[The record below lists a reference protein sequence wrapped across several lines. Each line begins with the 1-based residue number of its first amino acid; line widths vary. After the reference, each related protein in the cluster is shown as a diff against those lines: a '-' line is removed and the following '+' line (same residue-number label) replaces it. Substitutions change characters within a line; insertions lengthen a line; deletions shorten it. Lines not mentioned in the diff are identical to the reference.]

1 MLRIIMDLKYT
12 PEEPHMLQFGVWKYC
27 FQNTLLLP
35 SDKYDLN
42 QLMAT
47 PVILY
52 S

>member
-12 PEEPHMLQFGVWKYC
+12 SEELHMLQFGFRNTVV
-27 FQNTLLLP
+27 QNTLLLP

>member
-1 MLRIIMDLKYT
+1 MYIKNHNGPEIDPRRT
-12 PEEPHMLQFGVWKYC
+12 PYVTVLCFGNTVV
-27 FQNTLLLP
+27 QN
-35 SDKYDLN
+35 LN